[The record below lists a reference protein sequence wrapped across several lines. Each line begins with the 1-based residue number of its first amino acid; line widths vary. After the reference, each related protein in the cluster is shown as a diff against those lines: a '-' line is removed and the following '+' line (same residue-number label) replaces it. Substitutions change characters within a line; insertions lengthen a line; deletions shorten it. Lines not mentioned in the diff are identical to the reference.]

1 MEEDRKERAPPP
13 HLIEGVLRGNGV
25 ELSFLLR
32 AVAAL
37 LCAHHED
44 AAGAVGPP
52 LRELGALLGALGH
65 GRVPCIDLD
74 EPGPRAPPNPD
85 AAEVR
90 ELLLHAG
97 RCTLIHAM
105 ASCVSVQRRV
115 VVGAVYDHLPGRH
128 AALGRLAREDPGVR
142 WARYRPLR
150 EEAVRALFV
159 HAREMDNLA
168 LTGLVE
174 TLDIARRWVD
184 VVLPDI
190 ERYYAAQDARG
201 GPPKDE
207 GREEEGKEEGKE
219 EM

>member
-1 MEEDRKERAPPP
+1 MEEDRGEEGPPP

-32 AVAAL
+32 AFAAL
-37 LCAHHED
+37 LCAHHEG
-44 AAGAVGPP
+44 AADAVGPP

-65 GRVPCIDLD
+65 GRVPFIDLD
-74 EPGPRAPPNPD
+74 EPGPRAPTNPD

-90 ELLLHAG
+90 ALLLHAG

-105 ASCVSVQRRV
+105 ASCVSIQRRV
-115 VVGAVYDHLPGRH
+115 VVGAVYDHLPGRR

-190 ERYYAAQDARG
+190 ERYYAAQDAREATE
-201 GPPKDE
+201 KE
-207 GREEEGKEEGKE
+207 EEEGEKEEERGKE
-219 EM
+219 